1 MAFRPIYHDRK
12 DTQFTPYELAIIKQT
27 VLTVRSSK
35 VSYNKIGKAFRLSSR
50 TVWRWTQ
57 KISFLIRKSI
67 QVNIKTIAQSLY
79 QHIHAWRKKWISK
92 IDISNILN
100 GVEIH

>member
-1 MAFRPIYHDRK
+1 MKRNNMAFRPIYHDRK

-57 KISFLIRKSI
+57 KYPS
-67 QVNIKTIAQSLY
+67 
-79 QHIHAWRKKWISK
+79 
-92 IDISNILN
+92 
-100 GVEIH
+100 